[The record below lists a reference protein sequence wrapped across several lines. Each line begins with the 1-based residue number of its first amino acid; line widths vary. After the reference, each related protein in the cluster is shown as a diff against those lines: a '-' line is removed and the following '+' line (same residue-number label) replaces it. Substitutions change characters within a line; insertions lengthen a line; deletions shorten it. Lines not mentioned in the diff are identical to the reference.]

1 MNKHS
6 APIALVALF
15 ACASAHA
22 DVTIQEQTNLN
33 VAVIKAHSS
42 STKRI
47 TDDKERTESQFR
59 CDGFMS
65 MLCGKNDSLEIVRL
79 DRTLT
84 MTADTKKKT
93 YIEKPFPTPEQ
104 RAEMEQRIKAVA
116 EKMKSCP
123 MPPAA
128 QSSPTVDTSKCTMTP
143 ATTNVATPGD
153 TATFAGHATHHAI
166 VTMTQSCANPDT
178 GESCDMAYSLDS
190 WLANDDVP
198 ELATRTTFTKN
209 YMHAMGLDDA
219 ATLATSAQLSQFL
232 TPYKDAMKKLAS
244 DSAALKGYPL
254 KTTFRFAIGGPKCKS
269 AAGSSSTAGGGG
281 GGSSGNVLSDASGA
295 AVGAAANTTAG
306 AGESKATEAASNAA
320 GGGVGGAIASSAAG
334 AFASKMIGGL
344 FSKKK
349 AADTPP
355 PASTSGSSTPAAAA
369 PAPGMVTVAEI
380 SVETTSISSSAIP
393 ADQFEMPSDYKKMAP
408 PPEKAWTEPSC
419 PTVDSKG

>member
-1 MNKHS
+1 
-6 APIALVALF
+6 
-15 ACASAHA
+15 
-22 DVTIQEQTNLN
+22 
-33 VAVIKAHSS
+33 
-42 STKRI
+42 
-47 TDDKERTESQFR
+47 
-59 CDGFMS
+59 
-65 MLCGKNDSLEIVRL
+65 
-79 DRTLT
+79 
-84 MTADTKKKT
+84 
-93 YIEKPFPTPEQ
+93 
-104 RAEMEQRIKAVA
+104 
-116 EKMKSCP
+116 
-123 MPPAA
+123 
-128 QSSPTVDTSKCTMTP
+128 
-143 ATTNVATPGD
+143 
-153 TATFAGHATHHAI
+153 
-166 VTMTQSCANPDT
+166 
-178 GESCDMAYSLDS
+178 MAYSLDS

-209 YMHAMGLDDA
+209 YMHAMGLDEA

-269 AAGSSSTAGGGG
+269 AAGSSSTAGGG